1 MSSDF
6 IFTKYF
12 YPIDINSRQK
22 FFDGIYFDNPRTKE
36 EIASAAKYLK
46 DLNLGGKH
54 GAFPEENTPKF
65 AGCVTLRLALENFI
79 ENNISK
85 EKIFRTYKK
94 HLKLKNI
101 YYALAHF
108 LVVVRCDKILNQKEV
123 DKALIFVREGREDI
137 EIPKSLYNFY
147 QIKKY
152 LTLIDFLVFAKGSLF
167 SPIVMAVQGISY
179 EAEHVFF
186 QTLSNFTCIAFSPV
200 KDEERDFDY
209 DFQLL
214 QVRYK
219 EAIEIIGEKYKEE
232 KTLFI
237 CDLLENICDLQS
249 RNPNMYLL
257 GIVSLLELLVTH
269 KPDSQRFNVEE
280 SISKQYQNKIAYLL
294 YENNKTLDLEKLK
307 KELKY
312 SYAIRSDIAHGNFGK
327 ERNKNLKALF
337 DFYEM
342 QEGGKNIEYED
353 YETALDQLNGRL
365 THYAQIILIEY
376 FKDCER
382 IRLLKEI

>member
-1 MSSDF
+1 MAIDF

-12 YPIDINSRQK
+12 YPIDVNSEQK

-36 EIASAAKYLK
+36 EIAYAARYLK
-46 DLNLGGKH
+46 HLNLNGEH

-85 EKIFRTYKK
+85 DGLFRKYKK
-94 HLKLKNI
+94 YLKLKNI

-108 LVVVRCDKILNQKEV
+108 LVIVRCDKIINQNDV
-123 DKALIFVREGREDI
+123 DKALIFVMEGAKDTEV
-137 EIPKSLYNFY
+137 PNSLYNFD
-147 QIKKY
+147 QIRKY
-152 LTLIDFLVFAKGSLF
+152 FTLIDFLVFAEGSLF

-179 EAEHVFF
+179 DAEHVFF

-200 KDEERDFDY
+200 KEENDFDY
-209 DFQLL
+209 EFQLL
-214 QVRYK
+214 QARYK
-219 EAIEIIGEKYKEE
+219 KAIILIGDKYKDE

-237 CDLLENICDLQS
+237 CDLLENICDLQAK
-249 RNPNMYLL
+249 NPNMYLL
-257 GIVSLLELLVTH
+257 GIVSLLELLLTH
-269 KPDSQRFNVEE
+269 KPDSQRFNIEE
-280 SISKQYQNKIAYLL
+280 SISKQYQNKLAFLL
-294 YENNKTLDLEKLK
+294 YENNKNLDLEKLK

-337 DFYEM
+337 DFYGM
-342 QEGGKNIEYED
+342 KEGGKNVEYED
-353 YETALDQLNGRL
+353 YETALDYLNEHL